1 MLNVPPPDLEGRYEI
16 LRVHTRKMNVA
27 ADVDLRQLA
36 KDTELFTGA
45 ELEALCLEA
54 GIVALRE
61 DMSAEVVRNHHFRM
75 VRNSLVK
82 SSPEK
87 KSNPSNYF
95 WSSKALFAIGFIS
108 SFILRAGCKYF
119 LVHSEELRSGLS
131 VT

>member
-1 MLNVPPPDLEGRYEI
+1 MLNVPPPDLEARYEI

-27 ADVDLRQLA
+27 SDVDLRQLA

-61 DMSAEVVRNHHFRM
+61 DISAEVVCNRHFRI
-75 VRNSLVK
+75 VRNSLIK
-82 SSPEK
+82 SSPK
-87 KSNPSNYF
+87 QNSRCSNNFWGSKSIF
-95 WSSKALFAIGFIS
+95 TIGFMS
-108 SFILRAGCKYF
+108 SILLAGCKYF
-119 LVHSEELRSGLS
+119 LMHSGEIRTGLA

>member
-27 ADVDLRQLA
+27 TDVDLRQLA

-61 DMSAEVVRNHHFRM
+61 DISAEVVCNRHFST
-75 VRNSLVK
+75 VRNSLIK
-82 SSPEK
+82 SSPK
-87 KSNPSNYF
+87 QNSRRSNKF
-95 WSSKALFAIGFIS
+95 LGSKAIFIIGLIS
-108 SFILRAGCKYF
+108 SVLFAGCKYF
-119 LVHSEELRSGLS
+119 LIRSEEIRSAMAI
-131 VT
+131 T